1 MKGIID
7 ADRLMGSI
15 EPKYANIFVIS
26 SLLKKLQKKSNI
38 CNNICD
44 IKYSSVKFD
53 I

>member
-1 MKGIID
+1 MQID
-7 ADRLMGSI
+7 LGDPQD
-15 EPKYANIFVIS
+15 PKYANIYILS

-44 IKYSSVKFD
+44 IKCSSVKFD